1 MTRRYLVIYETGPT
15 NLSGFAPD
23 VPGCASTGHSLEE
36 MRANLRE
43 ALEFHLE
50 GLALDGQPPPQ
61 PTTRMAEEAS
71 PSGSPSRCPSP
82 RLSRLDCSPKI
93 LSRCSIRNKTV
104 KSYKT
109 SMLEAIIV

>member
-1 MTRRYLVIYETGPT
+1 MTRRYLVIYESGPS

-50 GLALDGQPPPQ
+50 GLTLDGLPLPQ
-61 PTTRMAEEAS
+61 ATTCIAEVPENGFAEWITIS
-71 PSGSPSRCPSP
+71 LP
-82 RLSRLDCSPKI
+82 
-93 LSRCSIRNKTV
+93 V
-104 KSYKT
+104 A
-109 SMLEAIIV
+109 EAISA

>member
-15 NLSGFAPD
+15 NMSGFAPD

-50 GLALDGQPPPQ
+50 GLALAGQPLPQ
-61 PTTRMAEEAS
+61 PATRTAEVPEDGFAEW
-71 PSGSPSRCPSP
+71 
-82 RLSRLDCSPKI
+82 L
-93 LSRCSIRNKTV
+93 TV
-104 KSYKT
+104 A
-109 SMLEAIIV
+109 LPVAEPVWA